1 MLHPL
6 PLLCQDVLG
15 AVPEKQFAL
24 EDIQYVLSDA
34 LALLACK
41 EIKLG
46 QPGGDAAAG
55 GADEAD
61 EATAGVA
68 VGPSAAQAA
77 AASAHGKLLSQVA
90 RKATVEA
97 IMPVVVE
104 LKRYLEAEHSPLLGD
119 LFLFLRELLKDHK
132 QYLQDI
138 LSRDRQLAAEI
149 EYDMKQLDAQ
159 SRHRALQS
167 MSPAALQ
174 SNRKP
179 LRSPAAMGTPRS
191 VGKAMAMRVPSS
203 EQLSQLSVPRL
214 RKQRVSAS
222 GLALSA
228 MRAPSGATPK
238 SGGPGT
244 PAPSAVLH
252 HSRGSGAAMG
262 SSSNGT
268 PAIAAPRADLMLAS
282 PR

>member
-77 AASAHGKLLSQVA
+77 ATSAHGKLLSQVA

-97 IMPVVVE
+97 IVPVVVE
-104 LKRYLEAEHSPLLGD
+104 LKRRAKCPCPLLHPHCANKS
-119 LFLFLRELLKDHK
+119 L
-132 QYLQDI
+132 
-138 LSRDRQLAAEI
+138 
-149 EYDMKQLDAQ
+149 
-159 SRHRALQS
+159 
-167 MSPAALQ
+167 
-174 SNRKP
+174 
-179 LRSPAAMGTPRS
+179 T
-191 VGKAMAMRVPSS
+191 
-203 EQLSQLSVPRL
+203 SQ
-214 RKQRVSAS
+214 AF
-222 GLALSA
+222 
-228 MRAPSGATPK
+228 
-238 SGGPGT
+238 
-244 PAPSAVLH
+244 
-252 HSRGSGAAMG
+252 
-262 SSSNGT
+262 
-268 PAIAAPRADLMLAS
+268 
-282 PR
+282 